1 MTARDRWFGATGRK
15 IPAVVLEG
23 TADLTGAIE
32 LGDVS
37 DIEALRAAHAAGTPV
52 VVRASTIREV
62 AAALARPEVA
72 CALVTDA
79 ELLSID
85 LADHTY
91 G

>member
-15 IPAVVLEG
+15 VPAVVLEG
-23 TADLTGAIE
+23 TIDLTGAVE

-37 DIEALRAAHAAGTPV
+37 DIAALRAAHATGTPV
-52 VVRASTIREV
+52 VVRASTVGEV

-72 CALVTDA
+72 CVLVTDE

>member
-1 MTARDRWFGATGRK
+1 VTARDRWFGATGRK
-15 IPAVVLEG
+15 VPAVVLEG

-37 DIEALRAAHAAGTPV
+37 DLEALRVAHEAGTPV
-52 VVRASTIREV
+52 VVRASTIDEV
-62 AAALARPEVA
+62 TAALARPEVA
-72 CALVTDA
+72 CVLVTDI